1 MEQVAT
7 ANIDGAAAV
16 RLAGTDSGWATT
28 TVLKNGD
35 TVTVLTYPAA
45 DDGDGCI
52 AAPPS
57 IDARADEARLKATS
71 PGWHRIRTQAAPGG
85 GILVTATYEGAR
97 LRPPAAVPGETNT
110 WRFWLDPENEPET
123 TVAARDLSRYFILG
137 WTEEGTLA
145 RELEERRGTDDP
157 YPELSRAAQPLWF
170 SSFPRQW
177 RCPTSRARGGWARH

>member
-1 MEQVAT
+1 M
-7 ANIDGAAAV
+7 
-16 RLAGTDSGWATT
+16 
-28 TVLKNGD
+28 
-35 TVTVLTYPAA
+35 TVLTYPAV

-110 WRFWLDPENEPET
+110 
-123 TVAARDLSRYFILG
+123 
-137 WTEEGTLA
+137 
-145 RELEERRGTDDP
+145 
-157 YPELSRAAQPLWF
+157 
-170 SSFPRQW
+170 
-177 RCPTSRARGGWARH
+177 